1 VIEHLTLSTHDGI
14 SLDAELARAA
24 DTPRAGIALCHPHPL
39 HGGTMQS
46 LVISA
51 LFGALPPLGVTCLRF
66 DFRGV
71 GASEGTHDHGDGER
85 YDARA
90 AVDALFDVLPDG
102 VPLVLAGWS
111 FGADVAL
118 SVHDA
123 AVRGWFAVAP
133 PLRSAHALDAM
144 AQDPRPKLIVLAE
157 NDEVRDPR
165 EVEAEVGGWP
175 ATSVEVVGGA
185 SHFFV
190 GRTDRLVDLAAGFV
204 DALAAP

>member
-1 VIEHLTLSTHDGI
+1 VIESLTLSTADGVH
-14 SLDAELARAA
+14 LEAELSPAAEARA
-24 DTPRAGIALCHPHPL
+24 GMVLCHPHPL

-66 DFRGV
+66 NFRGV
-71 GASEGTHDHGDGER
+71 GASEGTHDAGDAER

-90 AVDALFDVLPDG
+90 AVDALFDRLPAG

-123 AVRGWFAVAP
+123 AVRAWFAVAC
-133 PLRSAHALDAM
+133 PLRSAHALDALE
-144 AQDPRPKLIVLAE
+144 QDPRPKMIVLAE
-157 NDEVRDPR
+157 NDEVRDPG
-165 EVEAEVGGWP
+165 EVEREASAWP
-175 ATSVEVVGGA
+175 ATSIEVVGGA

-190 GRTDRLVDLAAGFV
+190 GRTDRLVELAAQLVG
-204 DALAAP
+204 AITAP

>member
-1 VIEHLTLSTHDGI
+1 MTERLTLSTHDGI
-14 SLDAELARAA
+14 HLDAELARAA
-24 DTPRAGIALCHPHPL
+24 DGPRAGMVLCHPHPL

-51 LFGALPPLGVTCLRF
+51 LFGALPTLGVTCLRF

-71 GASEGTHDHGDGER
+71 GASEGTHDHGDAER
-85 YDARA
+85 FDARA
-90 AVDALFDVLPDG
+90 AVDELYDRLPDG

-133 PLRSAHALDAM
+133 PLRSAHALDALE
-144 AQDPRPKLIVLAE
+144 QDPRPKLIVLAE
-157 NDEVRDPR
+157 HDEVRDPR
-165 EVEAEVGGWP
+165 EVQAEVAPWP
-175 ATSVEVVGGA
+175 STSIEVIRGA

-204 DALAAP
+204 DALVAS